1 MWGVLALT
9 GFLLGAP
16 AGTAKVVLDYQ
27 PTNATV
33 KVDGKVQ
40 KKARSGRALS
50 VKPGKRRIEVARK
63 GYTTWKKTVS
73 LKAGKTLKLKVRLKK
88 AGKKKPAVV
97 AAGGKKASPKRAPS
111 KKKPAKKKPAKAGL
125 KPAGKA
131 SGKGGKAVP
140 QRRPPKKKPAKAK
153 GKGTG
158 KGSGLSPARQ
168 PRNKNPKAIPSRDR
182 NPKKKPAAKKP
193 TKRPRKATK
202 PSAAAP
208 VTDTREPSGGTN
220 YKPWAV
226 GAFVV
231 SGLAATGGI
240 LVGLSA
246 DEKAQEFNDSID
258 YGEKQDLKD
267 DADIRALGANVLYG
281 VAGTAL
287 LAGTVLWL
295 MGDDSGYAAV
305 APTGDGGVMAGVGG
319 RF

>member
-1 MWGVLALT
+1 MWGLLALT

-40 KKARSGRALS
+40 KKARSGQALR

-73 LKAGKTLKLKVRLKK
+73 LKAGTTLKLKVRLKK
-88 AGKKKPAVV
+88 AGKKEPVVV
-97 AAGGKKASPKRAPS
+97 AAGGKKAAPKRPS
-111 KKKPAKKKPAKAGL
+111 KRNPAKAGL

-140 QRRPPKKKPAKAK
+140 QRRPPKKKPAKAE
-153 GKGTG
+153 GRGAG
-158 KGSGLSPARQ
+158 EGSGLSPARQ

-182 NPKKKPAAKKP
+182 NPTKEPAAKEP
-193 TKRPRKATK
+193 TRRPRKATK

-208 VTDTREPSGGTN
+208 VTDTREPDGGTN

-231 SGLAATGGI
+231 SGLAVTGGI

-267 DADIRALGANVLYG
+267 DAEIRALGANVLYG